1 MAYDFTSFKKQMAAS
16 EEWLKK
22 EFSSLRTGMA
32 SPNLLDSI
40 RVESYGAPVPLSQVG
55 SVTTEGPRTLRITA
69 WDAAQ
74 IKEIEKAIIVAS
86 LGVSVVVDDKGLRVN
101 VPDLTAERRTAI
113 VKIAKEKLEEAR
125 RTLRSDRDIVMK
137 DLQAK
142 EKAGG
147 LGKDDAFRFKNE
159 AQKII
164 DDCNKKLEELYVKKE
179 KEILQ

>member
-1 MAYDFTSFKKQMAAS
+1 MAYDFSGFKKKVIGT
-16 EEWLKK
+16 EDWLKK
-22 EFSSLRTGMA
+22 EFSSLRTGVA
-32 SPNLLDSI
+32 SPTLLDAV
-40 RVESYGAPVPLSQVG
+40 RVDSYGAPVPLAQVG

-86 LGVSVVVDDKGLRVN
+86 LGVSVIVDDKGLRVN
-101 VPDLTAERRTAI
+101 VPDLTSERRVAI

-125 RTLRSDRDIVMK
+125 RTLRAERDIVMK

-142 EKAGG
+142 EKEGG
-147 LGKDDAFRFKNE
+147 VGEDDARRFKNE
-159 AQKII
+159 AQKIV
-164 DDCNKKLEELYVKKE
+164 DEGNKKLEDLYTKKE

>member
-1 MAYDFTSFKKQMAAS
+1 MAYDFSKFKKQAIAS

-32 SPNLLDSI
+32 NPSLLDG
-40 RVESYGAPVPLSQVG
+40 VKVDSYGAPVPLSQVG
-55 SVTTEGPRTLRITA
+55 SVTTEGPRTLRVSV

-74 IKEIEKAIIVAS
+74 IKDVEKAIIVAS

-101 VPDLTAERRTAI
+101 IPELTSERRVGI
-113 VKIAKEKLEEAR
+113 VKMAKEKLEEAK
-125 RTLRSDRDIVMK
+125 RTLRGDRDVVMK

-142 EKAGG
+142 EKSGV
-147 LGKDDAFRFKNE
+147 LGKDDAFRAQKE
-159 AQKII
+159 AQKIV
-164 DDCNKKLEELYVKKE
+164 DDSNKKFEELYTKKE

>member
-1 MAYDFTSFKKQMAAS
+1 MAAS